1 MMIKDIENIIEKE
14 KKYNDPFK
22 LLTDEEKLLYVS
34 LNERKLL
41 YKLNKTIPEIFYQA
55 AKSFED
61 RIALSFDGGSLTYR
75 ELNERSNQIAHLL
88 LSNGL
93 KKGDFVALVMERSQE
108 ALIALLG
115 IMKAGGVYVPID
127 PSYPKERCHYLL
139 SDTRAP
145 FILTKAEH
153 HELIVEL
160 LQGDSTS
167 RSVFPIE
174 KLDESYSKQNVEVN
188 ITSSDIAYV
197 IYTSGSTGKP
207 KGTMLKHSSVI
218 NLIEENQRIYNA
230 SKEDVFSQFI
240 SFSFDPSIGEIF
252 TPLFLGARLH
262 MLNKIERVSIEAFAE
277 LIGREQITS
286 VTLPNAFF
294 NQLATYLPVEMKHSI
309 ATLKHI
315 SVGGEAL
322 LGSVVKKWQEKF
334 GTTTS
339 IINVYGPT
347 ECTVLSSY
355 YKVTD
360 EVPESL
366 VNIPIGK
373 PIANY
378 EMYIVNTKGQLCPV
392 NEPGELY
399 IAGVGLAAGYLNQPE
414 KTAEAFVPHLFSSDP
429 TTFMYRTGDLVRL
442 LPSGEIEFVGRK
454 DTQIKVRGFRIELG
468 EIESVLANHP
478 QIQQAVVLAK
488 KMQDGN
494 NSLFAYYTV
503 VPGEHITEDEIREYL
518 SENLPAYMVPERFM
532 EMEQMPLAPTGKI
545 DRKQL
550 AEIQFS
556 PLANSN
562 YVAPENEMQQL
573 LVNVWK
579 QVLGLEQVGIKDNF
593 FHIGGH
599 SLKILE
605 ILVQVKKHTPFLTI
619 QDFFK
624 YQTIVEL
631 DEYIKNYQYK
641 EIASDNTTS
650 EFVWKELMEPTQLSI
665 NPEIKSLP
673 MNNVFLTGSTGF
685 LGSHVLYELLQK
697 TTSHIYCLIRPSSQ
711 GSLQDKLKDTM
722 RFYFGE
728 KVLSSLESRVTIVE
742 GDLGKPALHLSVEDH
757 AMLVEKIDAIIHCGA
772 DVRHFGAADH
782 FQNVN
787 IEGTR
792 YLLNLAKQRKGIH
805 FHHVSTIGIPE
816 ELAGSQWDY
825 YLEQGDFDYDV
836 TLESVYNQSK
846 LEAENIVRDAV
857 KEDIPV
863 SVYRVGNLT
872 CHSESGKFQQNMDNN
887 AFYRMI
893 KSMLCL
899 RKTPE
904 ASWHI
909 DFTPINFACQA
920 LVAIARQ
927 PESNGHVFHICNP
940 NPLLYADFVGM
951 LKEMGYEL
959 DVIKAKEY
967 ENWLLSEDHSEEMQE
982 YLTLAIAQL
991 DGDGAGDTPFI
1002 FNSNK
1007 TQEFL
1012 TNTDVVCS
1020 KPDKT
1025 YIRAMVDYAIQ
1036 VNYFPEPNL
1045 VGVR

>member
-1 MMIKDIENIIEKE
+1 MMIKEIEKDLDLE
-14 KKYNDPFK
+14 ELNNAPYK
-22 LLTDEEKLLYVS
+22 LLTDEEKSLYVAINDNKS
-34 LNERKLL
+34 PFKND
-41 YKLNKTIPEIFYQA
+41 KTIPEVFYQA
-55 AKSFED
+55 ADAFAN
-61 RIALSFDGGSLTYR
+61 RIALSFDGGQMTYR
-75 ELNERSNQIAHLL
+75 ELNEQSNQIAHML
-88 LSNGL
+88 LSSGI

-127 PSYPKERCHYLL
+127 PSYPKERCQYLL
-139 SDTRAP
+139 SDTCAP
-145 FILTKAEH
+145 FILTKSEH
-153 HELIVEL
+153 SQLIVDL
-160 LQGDSTS
+160 LEGDCDS
-167 RSVFPIE
+167 RAVFYIDQLNE
-174 KLDESYSKQNVEVN
+174 TYSEQNVV
-188 ITSSDIAYV
+188 IDMTSSDIAYV

-218 NLIEENQRIYNA
+218 NLIEENRRIYNA

-252 TPLFLGARLH
+252 TPLFTGARLH
-262 MLNKIERVSIEAFAE
+262 MLSKDERISIDAFAQMVE
-277 LIGREQITS
+277 REQITS
-286 VTLPNAFF
+286 VTLPNAFY
-294 NQLATYLPVEMKHSI
+294 NQLATYLPAEMKRSLS
-309 ATLKHI
+309 TLKYI

-322 LGSVVKKWQEKF
+322 LGSVVKKWHEKF
-334 GTTTS
+334 GTTTE

-360 EVPESL
+360 ELPDAMA
-366 VNIPIGK
+366 NIPIGK

-378 EMYIVNTKGQLCPV
+378 EMYIVNTEGQLCPV
-392 NEPGELY
+392 NEPGELC
-399 IAGVGLAAGYLNQPE
+399 IAGVGLAVGYLNQRE
-414 KTAEAFVPHLFSSDP
+414 KTAEAFVPHLFSNYP
-429 TTFMYRTGDLVRL
+429 ETFMYRTGDLVRL
-442 LPSGEIEFVGRK
+442 LPTGDIEFVGRK

-468 EIESVLANHP
+468 EIESVLANHTA
-478 QIQQAVVLAK
+478 IQQAVVLAK

-503 VPGEHITEDEIREYL
+503 VPGKQLSEDEIIAYL

-532 EMEQMPLAPTGKI
+532 EMAQMPLAPTGKI

-550 AEIQFS
+550 AEIEFS
-556 PLANSN
+556 PLVNSN
-562 YVAPENEMQQL
+562 YAAPENEMQQL
-573 LVNVWK
+573 LENVWK
-579 QVLGLEQVGIKDNF
+579 QVLGLERVGIKDNF

-624 YQTIVEL
+624 YQTIEEL
-631 DEYIKNYQYK
+631 DEYIKNYQY
-641 EIASDNTTS
+641 EDVEPEHSTS
-650 EFVWKELMEPTQLSI
+650 EFVWKELKEPTQLPI
-665 NPEIKSLP
+665 KNDIKSLP
-673 MNNVFLTGSTGF
+673 MNNVLLTGSTGF

-697 TTSHIYCLIRPSSQ
+697 TSSHIYCLIRPSSS
-711 GSLQDKLKDTM
+711 GSLDDKLKDTC

-728 KVLSSLESRVTIVE
+728 KVLSLLESRVTIVE
-742 GDLGKPALHLSVEDH
+742 GDLGKPALNLSADDR
-757 AMLVEKIDAIIHCGA
+757 AMLADQIDSIIHCGA

-792 YLLNLAKQRKGIH
+792 HLLDLAKQKRGIH

-816 ELAGSQWDY
+816 ELAVSQWDY
-825 YLEQGDFDYDV
+825 YTDHGDFDYEV

-846 LEAENIVRDAV
+846 LEAEKIARDAV
-857 KEDIPV
+857 KDGIPV
-863 SVYRVGNLT
+863 SIYRVGNLT

-904 ASWHI
+904 AKWHI
-909 DFTPINFACQA
+909 DFTPINFASQA

-927 PESNGHVFHICNP
+927 PQANGHVFHLCNP
-940 NPLLYADFVGM
+940 NPLLYADFVNM
-951 LKEMGYEL
+951 LKDLGYEL
-959 DVIKAKEY
+959 DVVKAKAY
-967 ENWLLSEDHSEEMQE
+967 ESWLLSGDHSEEMQE
-982 YLTLAIAQL
+982 FLSLAIAQL

-1012 TNTDVVCS
+1012 KHTGVSCA
-1020 KPDKT
+1020 KPDKA
-1025 YIRAMVDYAIQ
+1025 YIRAMIDYAIQ
-1036 VNYFPEPNL
+1036 VNYFPEPQL
-1045 VGVR
+1045 IGV

>member
-1 MMIKDIENIIEKE
+1 MNENLHLT
-14 KKYNDPFK
+14 NVQNHRFN
-22 LLTDEEKLLYVS
+22 LLTEEEKSLYMA
-34 LNERKLL
+34 LNATEMPHKI
-41 YKLNKTIPEIFYQA
+41 NQTIPELFYTSA
-55 AKSFED
+55 EKFAN
-61 RIALSFDGGSLTYR
+61 RIALTQEGGQLTYR
-75 ELNERSNQIAHLL
+75 ELNEESNQIAHML

-127 PSYPKERCHYLL
+127 PSYPKERCQYLL
-139 SDTRAP
+139 SDTQAP
-145 FILTKAEH
+145 FILTLSAH
-153 HELIVEL
+153 NDFILEL
-160 LQGDSTS
+160 LQEDSTS
-167 RSVFPIE
+167 RTVFHI
-174 KLDESYSKQNVEVN
+174 DEMKETYAKENVEVT
-188 ITSSDIAYV
+188 ITPSDIAYV

-218 NLIEENQRIYNA
+218 NLIQENQRIYNA
-230 SKEDVFSQFI
+230 TKEDVFSQFI

-252 TPLFLGARLH
+252 TPLFSGARLH
-262 MLNKIERVSIEAFAE
+262 MLTSIERVSIEAFAE
-277 LIGREQITS
+277 MVGREKITS

-294 NQLATYLPVEMKHSI
+294 NQLATYLSADKKQLLS
-309 ATLKHI
+309 TLKYI

-322 LGSVVKKWQEKF
+322 LGSVVKTWQQKF
-334 GTTTS
+334 GTTTE

-355 YKVTD
+355 YKVID
-360 EVPESL
+360 AVPDTMA
-366 VNIPIGK
+366 NIPIGK

-378 EMYIVNTKGQLCPV
+378 EMYVVNTEGKICPV

-414 KTAEAFVPHLFSSDP
+414 KTAEAFVPHLFSNDSDSR
-429 TTFMYRTGDLVRL
+429 MYRTGDLVRL
-442 LPSGEIEFVGRK
+442 LPTGEIEFVGRK

-478 QIQQAVVLAK
+478 HVQQAVILAK
-488 KMQDGN
+488 KAQDGN
-494 NSLFAYYTV
+494 NSLFAFYTV
-503 VPGEHITEDEIREYL
+503 VPGNQLTEDEIRDYL
-518 SENLPAYMVPERFM
+518 AQNLPAYMVPERFM
-532 EMEQMPLAPTGKI
+532 KMDKMPLAPTGKI

-550 AEIQFS
+550 MEIKFAVN
-556 PLANSN
+556 LNSN
-562 YVAPENEMQQL
+562 YIAPENELQQL
-573 LVNVWK
+573 LANAWQ
-579 QVLGLEQVGIKDNF
+579 QVLGIERVGIRDNF

-619 QDFFK
+619 QDFFQ
-624 YQTIVEL
+624 YQTIEEL
-631 DEYIKNYQYK
+631 DQYAKSYQH
-641 EIASDNTTS
+641 EEENS
-650 EFVWKELMEPTQLSI
+650 EATATEFTWKELMEPNQLPI
-665 NPEIKSLP
+665 NTAIQPLP

-697 TTSHIYCLIRPSSQ
+697 SNRHVYCLVRSS
-711 GSLQDKLKDTM
+711 SNSTLEEKLKETV

-728 KVLSSLESRVTIVE
+728 EGISLLENRVTIVE
-742 GDLGKPALHLSVEDH
+742 GDLGKPALGLSETDRT
-757 AMLVEKIDAIIHCGA
+757 MLIKEIDAIIHCGA

-792 YLLNLAKQRKGIH
+792 YLLELAKQKRGIH

-816 ELAGSQWDY
+816 ELAANQWDDY
-825 YLEQGDFDYDV
+825 VKNGDFNYDV

-846 LEAENIVRDAV
+846 LEAEKIVRDAV

-872 CHSESGKFQQNMDNN
+872 CHSKTGKFQQNMDNN
-887 AFYRMI
+887 AFYRLI

-899 RKTPE
+899 SKTPE
-904 ASWHI
+904 AKWYI
-909 DFTPINFACQA
+909 DFTPINFASQA
-920 LVAIARQ
+920 LVAIANQ
-927 PESNGHVFHICNP
+927 PESNGHVFHLCNP
-940 NPLLYADFVGM
+940 NPLLYADFVSILQG
-951 LKEMGYEL
+951 MGYEL
-959 DVIKAKEY
+959 DVVKAKDY
-967 ENWLLSEDHSEEMQE
+967 VNWLLSDEHSEDMQE

-1002 FNSNK
+1002 FNSK
-1007 TQEFL
+1007 QTQAFL
-1012 TNTDVVCS
+1012 QNTGVVCA
-1020 KPDKT
+1020 KPDQA
-1025 YIRAMVDYAIQ
+1025 YIRALVDYAIQ
-1036 VNYFPEPNL
+1036 VNYFPQPQF
-1045 VGVR
+1045 VGAR